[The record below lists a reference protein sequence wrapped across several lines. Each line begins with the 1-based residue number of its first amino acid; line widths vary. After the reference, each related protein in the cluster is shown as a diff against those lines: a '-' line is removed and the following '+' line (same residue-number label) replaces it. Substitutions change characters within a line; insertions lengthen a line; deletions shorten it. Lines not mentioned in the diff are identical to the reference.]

1 MLPIFKKIMY
11 LFPPSFYTFLI
22 KFIDMF
28 LLAIFN
34 LIHFFPAIP
43 VAYYLVWILANE
55 NSFSAC

>member
-43 VAYYLVWILANE
+43 VAYFGLNT
-55 NSFSAC
+55 CK